1 MAAMSDVACGSTNR
15 KSRPNRASAAAAD
28 PTTSLSDEVED
39 EVEDEDED
47 EVEDESTEAA

>member
-15 KSRPNRASAAAAD
+15 KSRPNKASAAAAD
-28 PTTSLSDEVED
+28 PTTSPSDDIED
-39 EVEDEDED
+39 EVKD